1 MDRARWAPAADGG
14 VDSLTGTSLAAGTPA
29 GRGGSGRSAKGAGRR
44 RAVPSCVAPCVCLCV
59 SPCVST
65 SCARVCG
72 AVCLRGR
79 SRGAPLGQPP
89 SLGRAAWPRPAPR
102 VCLQHCGARPVS
114 GGPGLHWPQPTDLST
129 ACAQVTAQRSRPR
142 ERWLRGLRLS
152 LLAHMV
158 SGASVCWWMGW
169 RLLQSSR
176 WGRRVLPALLSHRW
190 CLEHGGFMGLT
201 CVHLRLQIRATPSAS
216 SGLTGGVGGEGH
228 GQGLRSRG
236 PVLDWSFL
244 RAGMGS
250 PDPHPALAA
259 LAGLPRRGHR
269 SGEERPLSWGARV
282 LPSTGRQAGRELQA
296 QLVLPPFV
304 GLGSAQGS
312 PRMSPREQAGGRQG
326 RPCHSL
332 ISTQA

>member
-14 VDSLTGTSLAAGTPA
+14 VDSLTGTSSAAGTPA

-129 ACAQVTAQRSRPR
+129 ACAQVTAQRALAPRPATLAAGSHGVR
-142 ERWLRGLRLS
+142 CQCVLVDGVAAPAELS
-152 LLAHMV
+152 LGSEGLACAAVPWVV
-158 SGASVCWWMGW
+158 S
-169 RLLQSSR
+169 
-176 WGRRVLPALLSHRW
+176 
-190 CLEHGGFMGLT
+190 
-201 CVHLRLQIRATPSAS
+201 
-216 SGLTGGVGGEGH
+216 
-228 GQGLRSRG
+228 
-236 PVLDWSFL
+236 
-244 RAGMGS
+244 
-250 PDPHPALAA
+250 
-259 LAGLPRRGHR
+259 
-269 SGEERPLSWGARV
+269 
-282 LPSTGRQAGRELQA
+282 
-296 QLVLPPFV
+296 
-304 GLGSAQGS
+304 
-312 PRMSPREQAGGRQG
+312 
-326 RPCHSL
+326 
-332 ISTQA
+332 

>member
-1 MDRARWAPAADGG
+1 
-14 VDSLTGTSLAAGTPA
+14 
-29 GRGGSGRSAKGAGRR
+29 
-44 RAVPSCVAPCVCLCV
+44 
-59 SPCVST
+59 
-65 SCARVCG
+65 
-72 AVCLRGR
+72 
-79 SRGAPLGQPP
+79 
-89 SLGRAAWPRPAPR
+89 
-102 VCLQHCGARPVS
+102 
-114 GGPGLHWPQPTDLST
+114 
-129 ACAQVTAQRSRPR
+129 
-142 ERWLRGLRLS
+142 
-152 LLAHMV
+152 MV

-176 WGRRVLPALLSHRW
+176 WGRRVLPALLSHGW

-216 SGLTGGVGGEGH
+216 SGLTGGVGGEGR

>member
-14 VDSLTGTSLAAGTPA
+14 VDSLTGTSSAAGTPA

-176 WGRRVLPALLSHRW
+176 WGRRVLPALLSHGW

-244 RAGMGS
+244 RAGHGLTRPPPCSGS
-250 PDPHPALAA
+250 AGWAA
-259 LAGLPRRGHR
+259 P
-269 SGEERPLSWGARV
+269 ERPPFRGGKAAELGGPCPPQHRE
-282 LPSTGRQAGRELQA
+282 AGREGA
-296 QLVLPPFV
+296 PGPV
-304 GLGSAQGS
+304 GAAPVCGSGFCS
-312 PRMSPREQAGGRQG
+312 GES
-326 RPCHSL
+326 
-332 ISTQA
+332 